1 MLGRLHHLVLDC
13 PDPRNLAGF
22 YARLLGQPITYDS
35 DDFVVVAENETS
47 SGLAF
52 QRAPGH
58 RRPTWPSPAVPQQ
71 MHLDIMVED
80 IGEATLGVL
89 ALGASKLD
97 GEGVFADPAGHP
109 FCLIQHPGWWSA
121 EDPKRSTSTELPS
134 RRRK

>member
-1 MLGRLHHLVLDC
+1 MLGRLHHLVIDC
-13 PDPRNLAGF
+13 PDPRALAEF
-22 YARLLGQPITYDS
+22 YAQLLGQPITYGS
-35 DDFVVVAENETS
+35 DEFVVVAENETS

-52 QRAPGH
+52 QRVPGH

-89 ALGASKLD
+89 ALGASKLN

-109 FCLIQHPGWWSA
+109 FCLIQRPGWWSA
-121 EDPKRSTSTELPS
+121 EGPKRSTSTGLP
-134 RRRK
+134 